1 MFLDFL
7 PRWVWWLAIAHVL
20 VLAGICG
27 AWIVGEDF
35 SVNVIAGGPELNQ
48 TDEFGIFLAM
58 FAIVTAP
65 LAAAMSVIA
74 VGASDSVPVRI
85 AVSFYNSVAGV
96 LLAAAAMAFSVRPAD
111 TFSTVH
117 APDNVQQL
125 LGGMVFAIAIPYVI
139 TTACVAIVHARGKDV
154 GARLD
159 PRAWLDAAR
168 GEEFLGP
175 NALLI
180 TGGLVTIAAATF
192 LSCILSSVMNY
203 GPGAG
208 VGCLGWMGWESV
220 TLLRLAAAPLLTQR
234 YLSAASYFIW
244 VSKFS
249 LVQNV
254 QVCSLRRS
262 LSRRFRSSLPA
273 PWQWTW
279 GAATTTSTQPLI
291 IPKVYEDVIVYFSG
305 KSLPQGA
312 LQRLHD
318 PTSGRHSQLSLQRCC
333 WAPPGP
339 TGRLHG
345 AGCTHASACLCS
357 RHSACAPRGT

>member
-35 SVNVIAGGPELNQ
+35 SVIVIAGGPELDQ

-74 VGASDSVPVRI
+74 VGASDSLPLRV
-85 AVSFYNSVAGV
+85 AVSFYNSIAGV
-96 LLAAAAMAFSVRPAD
+96 LVAAAAMAFSVRPAD
-111 TFSTVH
+111 TFSSVH
-117 APDNVQQL
+117 SPDNVQQL

-139 TTACVAIVHARGKDV
+139 TTTCVAIVHARGKDV

-180 TGGLVTIAAATF
+180 MGGVATIAAATF
-192 LSCILSSVMNY
+192 LCCILSAVMNF

-208 VGCLGWMGWESV
+208 TTCLGGTGRDCGYFSINCPH
-220 TLLRLAAAPLLTQR
+220 AASPLLFLR
-234 YLSAASYFIW
+234 YLPAASYFTW
-244 VSKFS
+244 VSPFS

-254 QVCSLRRS
+254 QVSSVCRS
-262 LSRRFRSSLPA
+262 LSLPHHKYCVL
-273 PWQWTW
+273 PLQWTW
-279 GAATTTSTQPLI
+279 GVATATSTQPLI
-291 IPKVYEDVIVYFSG
+291 VPKVYEDVVVYFSG
-305 KSLPQGA
+305 KSSSQGA
-312 LQRLHD
+312 LKRLYD
-318 PTSGRHSQLSLQRCC
+318 PMPCPYSQWSLRRCF
-333 WAPPGP
+333 
-339 TGRLHG
+339 
-345 AGCTHASACLCS
+345 
-357 RHSACAPRGT
+357 